1 MAGSNSSAVQ
11 SVVDTITCSVCD
23 NLCREP
29 RKLPCDHIYCKDC
42 LGRLLTHDAT
52 VSCSKC
58 HAVARVPG
66 NNLDIFKNSIHV
78 RNKLG
83 PSVNC
88 QTTNSVKTNG
98 GFLHQRSKS
107 ADRFLPS
114 RGRSNSLSKEE
125 GALIW
130 AALSKLSEAE
140 AEVAKQEKE
149 LQDRVDYAFEQTFF
163 AILDKSKKNLKR
175 SIAQKH
181 RFSADA
187 IGAQREQL
195 VALQKEY
202 TKLMEV
208 IEKSMQNGSDRKG
221 LSKQESIEKNL
232 EQVRG
237 KIKQFTLDT
246 PKSPRHQVKLM
257 GSREFQQF
265 LDKSNSL
272 GSDQPMC
279 YLEDGVHHGDSY
291 SLYVYSDGKRLVPE
305 TSEIKAVL
313 RCIRDNS
320 IASGKIEPNEDRLK
334 VVFKLQRCGRHEL
347 SVTLNRKHVVNSPF
361 PVVVHKPPEQ
371 MDRCMAIVESL
382 QFPVRM
388 AQFDEKV
395 LVAEIK
401 GGRITELTSDFK
413 VDGVFVENLSSPLGL
428 ATDAQS
434 NVYVSTTTDHRVHKF
449 ASDGRLV
456 RSVGGLGSKREQFN
470 FPNGLRIS
478 KREELYVCDSQNDRV
493 QVFDLDL
500 KYKTSFGKRGSGE
513 GEFHFPSDVDFDSE
527 GNVYVADQL
536 NHRIQVFTRDHH
548 FHKIIEHSPVAMC
561 VMGDYL
567 YSSSYSKNQVA
578 VFKLSR
584 NKFVKYIGADVLS
597 CPQGIFFDLDEYM
610 YVTSHNS
617 KIFVF

>member
-1 MAGSNSSAVQ
+1 MANSSVQ
-11 SVVDTITCSVCD
+11 FVVGDGITCAICD
-23 NLCREP
+23 HLCKDP
-29 RKLPCDHIYCKDC
+29 RKLPCDHVYCKEC
-42 LGRLLTHDAT
+42 LSRRLTLDAT
-52 VSCSKC
+52 ISCSKC
-58 HAVARVPG
+58 HAVAQVPDK
-66 NNLDIFKNSIHV
+66 NLDIFKNSIHMK
-78 RNKLG
+78 RKLG
-83 PSVNC
+83 SPVNC
-88 QTTNSVKTNG
+88 QTNSAKTNG
-98 GFLHQRSKS
+98 GFSHLRTRS
-107 ADRFLPS
+107 ADRFLVN
-114 RGRSNSLSKEE
+114 RGRSNSISKEE
-125 GALIW
+125 GASIW

-140 AEVAKQEKE
+140 SEIAKQEKE
-149 LQDRVDYAFEQTFF
+149 LQDRVDHAFEQTFF
-163 AILDKSKKNLKR
+163 GVLDKSKKNLKR
-175 SIAQKH
+175 SITQKH

-187 IGAQREQL
+187 IAAQREQL
-195 VALQKEY
+195 VSLQKEY

-208 IEKSMQNGSDRKG
+208 IERSMQNGSDRKG
-221 LSKQESIEKNL
+221 LSKQESIEKSL
-232 EQVRG
+232 EQVRD

-246 PKSPRHQVKLM
+246 PKAPRHQVKLM

-272 GSDQPMC
+272 GSDQPKC
-279 YLEDGVHHGDSY
+279 YIEDGVHQGESY
-291 SLYVYSDGKRLVPE
+291 SLYIYSDGKKLVPE
-305 TSEIKAVL
+305 TSEVKAIL
-313 RCIRDNS
+313 RCIRDS
-320 IASGKIEPNEDRLK
+320 SVATGKLETNEDRLK

-361 PVVVHKPPEQ
+361 PVVVHKTPEQ
-371 MDRCMAIVESL
+371 MDQCIATVENL

-388 AQFDEKV
+388 AQFNEKV

-401 GGRITELTSDFK
+401 GGRIVEFSSDFK
-413 VDGVFVENLSSPLGL
+413 VDGIFAEKLSGPLGL
-428 ATDAQS
+428 ATDAES

-456 RSVGGLGSKREQFN
+456 KSVGGLGSKQAQFN

-500 KYKTSFGKRGSGE
+500 KFKGSFGIRGSGE

-527 GNVYVADQL
+527 GNVYIADQL

-567 YSSSYSKNQVA
+567 YSSSYSRNQVA

-584 NKFVKYIGADVLS
+584 NKFVKYIGSDILS